1 MLNVSFSYKLCDSFF
16 PSRTVNEWLYDLPP
30 NYHLF
35 LLISSEWFAQQ
46 LSHGW
51 WNSYTSFANPVHCII
66 YHSKQDATDLQLLIR
81 HFYARSNCHMPQL
94 RETDNGRDSV
104 FSLHC
109 HNLLRSFLFLS
120 RMKNISRVPF
130 RAPSSEIKWLL
141 CDATWDSIAANKAG
155 KVFTRTVII
164 WNFRNHLNRYGSRLA
179 ISSHHRIILRIPS
192 SSSTVVGQCDKQ

>member
-1 MLNVSFSYKLCDSFF
+1 MWQFLSIAHRQWMALWFAAKLSSF
-16 PSRTVNEWLYDLPP
+16 PS
-30 NYHLF
+30 HLF
-35 LLISSEWFAQQ
+35 WVVCTAIITWLMNFLYVFPSA
-46 LSHGW
+46 
-51 WNSYTSFANPVHCII
+51 VHCII

-109 HNLLRSFLFLS
+109 HNLLRSFLYLS

-141 CDATWDSIAANKAG
+141 CDATRDSIAANKAG

>member
-1 MLNVSFSYKLCDSFF
+1 MFPFLTNYVTVSFHRAPSMNGFMICRQIIIFSF
-16 PSRTVNEWLYDLPP
+16 SSLLSGLHS
-30 NYHLF
+30 NYHMADEILIRLF
-35 LLISSEWFAQQ
+35 PTQCSALNHIPLKARRNGSA
-46 LSHGW
+46 
-51 WNSYTSFANPVHCII
+51 
-66 YHSKQDATDLQLLIR
+66 DR

-109 HNLLRSFLFLS
+109 HNLLRSFLYLS
-120 RMKNISRVPF
+120 RMKDISRVPF

-141 CDATWDSIAANKAG
+141 CDATRDSIAANKAG